1 MSNEKQPIQ
10 EGLFGAAKKFSD
22 AFFDGLKVNATN
34 RALAQAQNN
43 PKIPG
48 TLVDKMKEF
57 LNINLEDINQVL
69 NKYYDNENAL
79 VIWTTSIENIIK

>member
-1 MSNEKQPIQ
+1 MSKETQPIQ

-48 TLVDKMKEF
+48 TLVDKMKE
-57 LNINLEDINQVL
+57 LDKASKELQKMIKELE
-69 NKYYDNENAL
+69 
-79 VIWTTSIENIIK
+79 